1 MIPRRLLNWLLVA
14 LFVIIPSTA
23 YLLDGP
29 SELEAIQATAD
40 SKQDAIN
47 TAAIEAINTPARGQ
61 KDYKTVVAGVTP

>member
-1 MIPRRLLNWLLVA
+1 MITPRFFNACLVA

-29 SELEAIQATAD
+29 SDLDAIQATAD

-47 TAAIEAINTPARGQ
+47 TAAIKAINTPARGQ
-61 KDYKTVVAGVTP
+61 KNHKTTVAGLQP